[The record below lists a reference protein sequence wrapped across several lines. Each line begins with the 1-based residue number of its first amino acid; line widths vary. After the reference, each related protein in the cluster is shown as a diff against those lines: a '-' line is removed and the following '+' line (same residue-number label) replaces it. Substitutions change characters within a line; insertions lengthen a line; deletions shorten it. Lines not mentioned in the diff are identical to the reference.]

1 MIPSKGTAH
10 FYIKYEIAAINWE
23 KRGDI
28 CGGGCDQS
36 GRILFSIGPFP
47 QVDDFLRVSNPLP
60 SHEDQLFE
68 RISDALTTRLQ
79 FDRSLKHE
87 FPLIV

>member
-10 FYIKYEIAAINWE
+10 FNSKYEIAAINWE
-23 KRGDI
+23 KRDDI

-47 QVDDFLRVSNPLP
+47 DN
-60 SHEDQLFE
+60 
-68 RISDALTTRLQ
+68 
-79 FDRSLKHE
+79 
-87 FPLIV
+87 